1 MDPKMSLDRP
11 ATQAAA
17 SNFLVTVCTAGLLVI
32 GGLGL
37 GSGLVGCSSSSKPK
51 AGDSA
56 NSGGQPTAQTNSGA
70 DEAIRRGDALRDQGS
85 IDQALAEFERI
96 IETNPEVT
104 LAYMRAGDIYRQQ
117 GDFATAERRYSRAA
131 QIEPRNFDAQYLHG
145 LTLQLLSRLDDAV
158 RAYLRALSVQPDDFH
173 ANLNLGTTFL
183 QLGEPE
189 QGLPYALRATELRA
203 TDGPAR
209 VNLGASYAALDRH
222 AEAVREY
229 ESASE
234 LMTLG
239 PELLVNLA
247 ESQGRLGRYDQMEG
261 TLRQVVRMDLSG
273 SSGARVWERL
283 GSAQFRSRRYQDAL
297 ESFTTAVGK
306 DANHYPAHN
315 GVGVCLLNRY
325 LWSGKTDTAALDGA
339 LASMRTSLRIR
350 RDQPRILELLTR
362 YNR

>member
-1 MDPKMSLDRP
+1 MSMPWPRSGAILIGLTVL
-11 ATQAAA
+11 AVGLMGCA
-17 SNFLVTVCTAGLLVI
+17 SSSNTAG
-32 GGLGL
+32 
-37 GSGLVGCSSSSKPK
+37 GSDDAAP
-51 AGDSA
+51 APA
-56 NSGGQPTAQTNSGA
+56 NTGRDTGA
-70 DEAIRRGDALRDQGS
+70 AVARGDELLQQGALEA
-85 IDQALAEFERI
+85 ALAEFERV

-117 GDFATAERRYSRAA
+117 GDFETAERRYGRAA
-131 QIEPRNFDAQYLHG
+131 QIEPQNFDAQYLHG
-145 LTLQLLSRLDDAV
+145 LTLQLLSRMDDAV
-158 RAYLRALSVQPDDFH
+158 RAYLRALSVRPGDFN
-173 ANLNLGTTFL
+173 ANLNLGTAFL

-189 QGLPYALRATELRA
+189 QGLPYALRATEIRP

-209 VNLGASYAALDRH
+209 VNLGATYAALDRH

-247 ESQGRLGRYDQMEG
+247 ESQGQLGRYAQMEG
-261 TLRQVVRMDLSG
+261 TLRQVIRMDPSA
-273 SSGARVWERL
+273 SVWERL

-297 ESFTTAVGK
+297 ESFTTAVNK
-306 DANHYPAHN
+306 DPNHYPAHN

-339 LASMRTSLRIR
+339 MAAMRTSLTIR